1 MNKKIAVL
9 LVFVFIF
16 SFFAPLK
23 AFDGPEDIASE
34 AYVLMDA
41 DTGQVLCSKNPEEKM
56 YPASITKIMTGILA
70 LLNGSLESRITMTE
84 EAVFSIGRDTSHI
97 ALDTGEEIT
106 LEQAMY
112 AMTMESANDASNGI
126 AELIA
131 GSMDSFADMMNE
143 KAAEIGAENTHFANA
158 HGLHDEQHYTTA
170 LDMAKITRYG
180 LSVPLFTQFFG
191 AKKYEIPPTNK
202 QEETRYFA
210 SRNSLINGEIE
221 CGGVLMSK
229 NGWTN
234 EAKNTL
240 VTVCERDGKKLIA
253 VVMKS
258 IKGDDKYYDTAKLMD
273 MGFDSFKE
281 ETIPFDNIE
290 KSIPDTVI
298 LESGSTAEIDK
309 SALKTENIAMMIP
322 SDGSADDLS
331 VAFGQAEIKGDY
343 ALLEG
348 DICYKGTPLENTAKL
363 TLSLPLSLEAEPEA
377 ADAIS
382 LSAEPEDKGG
392 IPWLLILIPVF
403 VIVGSALLFAR
414 HMHTKRV
421 RRMRRLMRMR
431 RR

>member
-23 AFDGPEDIASE
+23 AFDGPEDIVSE

-210 SRNSLINGEIE
+210 SRNSLINGEVE
-221 CGGVLMSK
+221 CDGVLMSK
-229 NGWTN
+229 NG
-234 EAKNTL
+234 
-240 VTVCERDGKKLIA
+240 
-253 VVMKS
+253 
-258 IKGDDKYYDTAKLMD
+258 
-273 MGFDSFKE
+273 
-281 ETIPFDNIE
+281 
-290 KSIPDTVI
+290 
-298 LESGSTAEIDK
+298 
-309 SALKTENIAMMIP
+309 
-322 SDGSADDLS
+322 
-331 VAFGQAEIKGDY
+331 
-343 ALLEG
+343 
-348 DICYKGTPLENTAKL
+348 
-363 TLSLPLSLEAEPEA
+363 
-377 ADAIS
+377 
-382 LSAEPEDKGG
+382 
-392 IPWLLILIPVF
+392 
-403 VIVGSALLFAR
+403 
-414 HMHTKRV
+414 
-421 RRMRRLMRMR
+421 
-431 RR
+431 